1 MILVRRACPGAALF
15 NAGSLRATSYTNIS
29 APARGLRGDGVDAG
43 QAIANGR
50 AGSRRPPRHPPARA
64 SVASTIYARLRDELV
79 SMVRRPG
86 EPIVEK
92 EIAAAHGVSRT
103 PVREAVL
110 RLADERLI
118 DIFPQSGT
126 FVSRIPLAALPE
138 AMVIRRTLEET
149 SARLAAERGT
159 PAQLAVIDAVLR
171 RQREVSARGDQ
182 DAFHHADE
190 AFHAAIADAAGLPTL
205 WTLVQQV
212 KVQVDRVRRLT
223 LPQKGRMPLLIR
235 EHAAVAAAIKK
246 RDPDAAAAR
255 MGHHLDRLLRELE
268 DLRHLNPD
276 FFIPAEPPLPQAAE

>member
-1 MILVRRACPGAALF
+1 MEP
-15 NAGSLRATSYTNIS
+15 
-29 APARGLRGDGVDAG
+29 VDAEAG
-43 QAIANGR
+43 IAIER
-50 AGSRRPPRHPPARA
+50 AASRRPPRRPPGRAR
-64 SVASTIYARLRDELV
+64 VASAIYAGLRDELV

-110 RLADERLI
+110 RLADEGLI

-126 FVSRIPLAALPE
+126 FVSRIPLGALPE

-149 SARLAAERGT
+149 SARLAAERAG
-159 PAQLAVIDAVLR
+159 PAQIAEIEAVLK

-190 AFHAAIADAAGLPTL
+190 AFHAAIADAAGLPML
-205 WTLVQQV
+205 WSLVQQV

-235 EHAAVAAAIKK
+235 EHSAVAAAIKR
-246 RDPDAAAAR
+246 RDPDEAALR
-255 MGHHLDRLLRELE
+255 MGLHLDRLLRELE

-276 FFIPAEPPLPQAAE
+276 FFIPAEAPLARAAE

>member
-1 MILVRRACPGAALF
+1 
-15 NAGSLRATSYTNIS
+15 
-29 APARGLRGDGVDAG
+29 VDAG
-43 QAIANGR
+43 PGNAIER
-50 AGSRRPPRHPPARA
+50 AAARRPPRRAPARA
-64 SVASTIYARLRDELV
+64 SVATTIYAGLRDQLV

-86 EPIVEK
+86 EPILEK

-110 RLADERLI
+110 RLADEGLI

-149 SARLAAERGT
+149 SARLAAERAT
-159 PAQLAVIDAVLR
+159 LAQIAAIEAVLK

-190 AFHAAIADAAGLPTL
+190 AFHAAIAEAAGLPRL

-235 EHAAVAAAIKK
+235 EHAAVAGAIRK
-246 RDPDAAAAR
+246 RDPDEAALR
-255 MGHHLDRLLRELE
+255 MGVHLDRLLRELE

-276 FFIPAEPPLPQAAE
+276 FFIPAEPSLARAAE